1 MRVNP
6 GARRTEDA
14 GTGIL
19 ALCALICA
27 FAVFALHIREQKNT
41 TPAVF
46 SSVQLSFAKS
56 VSDKRARI
64 VDVAPPANDEPS
76 VPTGMDITTGA
87 SGADVRGGAAKKI
100 ARRVTGPSRTYR
112 AYGVPY

>member
-27 FAVFALHIREQKNT
+27 FAVFALHMREQKNT

-87 SGADVRGGAAKKI
+87 SGADVRGAQQRK
-100 ARRVTGPSRTYR
+100 
-112 AYGVPY
+112 